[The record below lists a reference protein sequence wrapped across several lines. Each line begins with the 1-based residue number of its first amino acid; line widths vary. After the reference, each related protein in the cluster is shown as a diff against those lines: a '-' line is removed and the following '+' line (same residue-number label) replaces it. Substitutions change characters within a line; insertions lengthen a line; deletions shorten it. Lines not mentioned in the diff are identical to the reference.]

1 VPIRTNKKL
10 LSFFCISKESI
21 LPAIKLLWTLTEWDF
36 PLNFL
41 LHMYVELYDGQ
52 LTGMRNL
59 LQYKLCE
66 EFAKG
71 DM

>member
-1 VPIRTNKKL
+1 
-10 LSFFCISKESI
+10 
-21 LPAIKLLWTLTEWDF
+21 
-36 PLNFL
+36 
-41 LHMYVELYDGQ
+41 MYVELYDGQ